1 MSTSQKYWVTTKKII
16 PENNRQI
23 LNDFLLSLKLANKA
37 VVTITKYK
45 WVLEKFLSE
54 CSVSIGNLTSE
65 HIRNWLYVISEGK
78 KPKTI
83 DLYLSALKSFTNFCL
98 AEDYLNAPVIKSR
111 WKPAIP
117 ESLPQFLN
125 GEELARVKREAEDLP
140 LRDRALIL
148 LLLSSGCRKTE
159 TSHLNIEDVQLEK
172 RTAMVLGK
180 GGHIRHVHFSEEC
193 ALVMQDYL
201 ETRACRE
208 GDPLFL
214 NKFGGRLK
222 STGIYKVTTKL
233 GKQAGLSQTLYPHV
247 CRHTFATPLLA
258 KGADL
263 SFIAEGVLGTVPHR
277 FKSLKRMGVRESCG
291 EKVSAGLLLWL

>member
-1 MSTSQKYWVTTKKII
+1 MSTSQKYWVTTKEIV

-45 WVLEKFLSE
+45 WILEKFLSE
-54 CSVSIGNLTSE
+54 CSVSIEDLTPE

-117 ESLPQFLN
+117 ESLPQYLN

-159 TSHLNIEDVQLEK
+159 ASYLNIEDVQLKK
-172 RTAMVLGK
+172 RTAMVMGK
-180 GGHIRHVHFSEEC
+180 GGNLRHIHLSEEC
-193 ALVMQDYL
+193 ALVLQDYL
-201 ETRACRE
+201 QTRNYCE
-208 GDPLFL
+208 GEPLFL

-233 GKQAGLSQTLYPHV
+233 GKQAELSQTLYPHV
-247 CRHTFATPLLA
+247 CRHTFATTMLA

-263 SFIAEGVLGTVPHR
+263 SFIAEE
-277 FKSLKRMGVRESCG
+277 MGHANVNTTRIYARIPTDDLIMKYENIMG
-291 EKVSAGLLLWL
+291 